1 MAFVVITSRRLF
13 LLLQLLNFFDKSYN
27 TAKNRIY
34 LFMYFLAIFSYKT
47 SIEAKSAIVT
57 SDHPDMHKEIR
68 ESENP
73 LFSRFDFLLT
83 PPSSGNRKSPP
94 RVITSYLPPPSPL
107 PGYKPPRNPLRYCI
121 SPGLVSEIAL
131 PSSSSI

>member
-1 MAFVVITSRRLF
+1 
-13 LLLQLLNFFDKSYN
+13 
-27 TAKNRIY
+27 
-34 LFMYFLAIFSYKT
+34 MYFLAIFSYKT

-68 ESENP
+68 LESENP

-94 RVITSYLPPPSPL
+94 KIPPPL
-107 PGYKPPRNPLRYCI
+107 L
-121 SPGLVSEIAL
+121 L
-131 PSSSSI
+131 